1 VERGRALIEHER
13 IPVVRIEPRFFA
25 DMAYDGQIHE
35 VRTPLPDRP
44 CGRDEL
50 QRAFEAAYTA
60 QYGDTV
66 GKRAVRVVTARVAV
80 VGVRPPVTLSAPVN
94 GHVTDLP
101 GAQRGTRSVY
111 FEGGF
116 RETPVYER
124 ARLPRSATLPGPA
137 IIEQG
142 DTTTVLLPDMQ
153 ARVDAYGNLILSVE
167 ST

>member
-1 VERGRALIEHER
+1 VQHDFVQNVNTKLDDLDPVAFYRLLQEHVERGRALIEQER

-50 QRAFEAAYTA
+50 QRAFEAAYAA

-66 GKRAVRVVTARVAV
+66 GKRAVRVVTARAAV
-80 VGVRPPVTLSAPVN
+80 VGVRPPVTLSAAAN
-94 GHVTDLP
+94 GQAPDLP
-101 GAQRGTRSVY
+101 AAQRGKRPVY

-116 RETPVYER
+116 RDTPVYER
-124 ARLPRSATLPGPA
+124 GK
-137 IIEQG
+137 
-142 DTTTVLLPDMQ
+142 
-153 ARVDAYGNLILSVE
+153 
-167 ST
+167 